1 MVDAPW
7 QNHAI
12 ELFALTMD
20 EGAQAYLAAAGDV
33 TRLLLAWRGGDQ
45 RALEKLAPIV
55 YDELRRLAH
64 RYMRRER
71 PGHSLQSTALVHE
84 AYIRLVDYQR
94 MDWHGRTHFF
104 SVAAQ
109 AMRRILVEYARR
121 KNQKRGGGV
130 QRVSLDDALEV
141 GGDRQRDLVALDEAM
156 NALARIDARK
166 SKVVEMRFFGG
177 LSIEETAEVLEV
189 SAITVKREWRAAR
202 AWLYHELAGG
212 ANDERRTLETG

>member
-1 MVDAPW
+1 MDERAQADVA
-7 QNHAI
+7 AAS
-12 ELFALTMD
+12 EVTKLLFA
-20 EGAQAYLAAAGDV
+20 
-33 TRLLLAWRGGDQ
+33 WSGGDQ

-55 YDELRRLAH
+55 YDELRRMAN

-94 MDWHGRTHFF
+94 MDWHGRAHFF

-109 AMRRILVEYARR
+109 AMRRILVEHVRR

-130 QRVSLDDALEV
+130 QRVSLEDAVEV
-141 GGDRQRDLVALDEAM
+141 GGDRQRNLVALDEAM
-156 NALARIDARK
+156 NALARVDARK
-166 SKVVEMRFFGG
+166 SKVVELRFFGG

-189 SAITVKREWRAAR
+189 SPITVKREWRAAR
-202 AWLYHELAGG
+202 AWLYHELAGET
-212 ANDERRTLETG
+212 NDESRTVETG

>member
-1 MVDAPW
+1 
-7 QNHAI
+7 
-12 ELFALTMD
+12 
-20 EGAQAYLAAAGDV
+20 
-33 TRLLLAWRGGDQ
+33 
-45 RALEKLAPIV
+45 
-55 YDELRRLAH
+55 
-64 RYMRRER
+64 
-71 PGHSLQSTALVHE
+71 
-84 AYIRLVDYQR
+84 

>member
-1 MVDAPW
+1 
-7 QNHAI
+7 
-12 ELFALTMD
+12 MD
-20 EGAQAYLAAAGDV
+20 ERAQADV
-33 TRLLLAWRGGDQ
+33 TAATEVTKLLLAWSGGDQ

-55 YDELRRLAH
+55 YDELRRLAN

-94 MDWHGRTHFF
+94 MDWQGRAHFF

-109 AMRRILVEYARR
+109 AMRRILVEHARR

-130 QRVSLDDALEV
+130 QRVSLDDAAEV
-141 GGDRQRDLVALDEAM
+141 GGGRQRDLVALDEAM
-156 NALARIDARK
+156 NALALVDARK

-177 LSIEETAEVLEV
+177 LSIDETAEALEV
-189 SAITVKREWRAAR
+189 SPITVKREWRAAR

-212 ANDERRTLETG
+212 ANDESRTVETG